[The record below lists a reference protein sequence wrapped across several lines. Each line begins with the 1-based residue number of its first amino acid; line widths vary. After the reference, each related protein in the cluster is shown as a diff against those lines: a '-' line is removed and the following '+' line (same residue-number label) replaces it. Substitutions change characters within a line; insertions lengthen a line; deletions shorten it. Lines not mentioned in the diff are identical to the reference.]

1 MKRDCPRNCKPLCDF
16 LYIWKE
22 ERNGEGLSQ
31 GLETPP
37 CLFTGGKRR
46 GWRGEDGEG
55 LPQELQTPLC
65 LSQGEQDT
73 QVSLAGQCPLSLSC
87 DSHSF
92 ALGLPDLSALFAIP
106 HSFISDQNQPH
117 PQMSFPKVLSIF
129 VPINAGAAA
138 GELLLSPLG
147 MIHSITEGDG

>member
-1 MKRDCPRNCKPLCDF
+1 MEKDCPRDWKRLHASLQVERGEDGEERMERDCPRNCKPLCAC
-16 LYIWKE
+16 
-22 ERNGEGLSQ
+22 
-31 GLETPP
+31 P
-37 CLFTGGKRR
+37 R
-46 GWRGEDGEG
+46 GSR
-55 LPQELQTPLC
+55 
-65 LSQGEQDT
+65 SA